1 MIITKTP
8 LRTSF
13 LGGGT
18 DYPEYF
24 REHGGQTLGV
34 GINKYSYLSVNPMT
48 DLFDYNIRVSYS
60 RLELVKEIEEIQ
72 HPAVRACLQFL
83 KIDENIEI
91 HYVGDL
97 PALTAVS

>member
-24 REHGGQTLGV
+24 REHGGQTLGAA
-34 GINKYSYLSVNPMT
+34 INKYSYLFVNPME

-60 RLELVKEIEEIQ
+60 RMELVNATKK
-72 HPAVRACLQFL
+72 P
-83 KIDENIEI
+83 
-91 HYVGDL
+91 
-97 PALTAVS
+97 S